1 LNLLFH
7 NPRPARIF
15 SYFPIRVLQKIDSL
29 TDSPATLYRCDPIEG
44 KALIPYSQTMFAG
57 FGADKF
63 HAGVRRPNV
72 ATCAISATEAN
83 VIPST
88 SVKGRDDS
96 QINLVKR
103 AQAGDEQAFATLFQQ
118 HKNRVYS
125 VCLLMTKDVA
135 EAEDLTQE
143 AFLQVFRTVGS
154 FRGDAAFS
162 TWLYRVAVNTVLMKL
177 RRRKSPPTVSLD
189 EPVHSE
195 SPSLHRDFGKNDPDL
210 SGVVDRIALRRA
222 LQELPEGCRR
232 IFALHE
238 VEGYQHHEIA
248 QLLDCSI
255 GNSKSQL
262 HKAKLKMR
270 SLLFPKTK
278 IRRRQAK
285 PMASVGD
292 EFMAVVKAAK
302 QSR

>member
-1 LNLLFH
+1 
-7 NPRPARIF
+7 
-15 SYFPIRVLQKIDSL
+15 
-29 TDSPATLYRCDPIEG
+29 
-44 KALIPYSQTMFAG
+44 M
-57 FGADKF
+57 
-63 HAGVRRPNV
+63 
-72 ATCAISATEAN
+72 ATCAIPATEAN
-83 VIPST
+83 VIPAAG
-88 SVKGRDDS
+88 VKRRDDS

-177 RRRKSPPTVSLD
+177 RRRKSPPTISLD

-278 IRRRQAK
+278 IRRRHAK
-285 PMASVGD
+285 PVSSVGD
-292 EFMAVVKAAK
+292 EFIGAMHSGK
-302 QSR
+302 QSCQ